1 MSKKAFEKIS
11 EGLTEVLAISRGD
24 THPAK
29 LHVPTQIDV
38 RAIREKLHQSQDEF
52 AATFGFSLNQI
63 RDWEQD
69 RSRPIGGVRAYLMLI
84 NHEAQA
90 VIKLLRSSS
99 KKKAA

>member
-1 MSKKAFEKIS
+1 MSKKAFAKIAA
-11 EGLTEVLAISRGD
+11 GLEEALAIGRGD
-24 THPAK
+24 SRPAK

-38 RAIREKLHQSQDEF
+38 RVIREKLGQSQEEF

-84 NHEAQA
+84 DREAQG
-90 VIKLLRSSS
+90 VLKLLRSSS